1 MANWNVQSLT
11 SRDRVKSISIDRTL
25 GQPTLC
31 TFQMEKIV
39 VDQNETIISAF
50 GLQPI
55 VCIFETAI
63 QNPTL
68 APFIQQIS
76 TGFEGLAEALYLEA
90 NPDATI
96 SQ

>member
-1 MANWNVQSLT
+1 MANWNVKSLT

-25 GQPTLC
+25 GQPTIC

-39 VDQNETIISAF
+39 VDQDEQVISAF

-55 VCIFETAI
+55 VCTFETAI
-63 QNPTL
+63 ADPNL

-76 TGFEGLAEALYLEA
+76 TGFEGLAENLYLAA
-90 NPDATI
+90 NPGATV
-96 SQ
+96 S